1 MQGSND
7 NRTVTRSLR
16 PSHVRSAALA
26 AAVVGVVVL
35 PIAAAQANPSHS
47 TKQPSVT
54 GTPATG
60 SPATA
65 VALLPQYCGATETG
79 LQGAVTAQSCV
90 NYAAG
95 AVTGVVYVGQLLRAQ
110 TLTVGINLTRGDGS
124 LAQMTC
130 VVAAHDA
137 NATCTTGPL
146 QDSAGKGA
154 FDAIAEM
161 LPVNAPLSEGVLHV
175 ESGQVTPVAGS
186 SAVAPSPPRRRASPT
201 TPTTGADASASA
213 SGSPAA

>member
-7 NRTVTRSLR
+7 NRTATRSLR
-16 PSHVRSAALA
+16 PSHIRSAALA

-35 PIAAAQANPSHS
+35 PIAAAQANPSHA

-79 LQGAVTAQSCV
+79 LPGAVTAQSCV
-90 NYAAG
+90 DYAAG
-95 AVTGVVYVGQLLRAQ
+95 AVTGVVYVGNSSAQ
-110 TLTVGINLTRGDGS
+110 QLTVAINLTRGDS

-146 QDSAGKGA
+146 QESAGKGA

-175 ESGQVTPVAGS
+175 ESGQVTPSAGS
-186 SAVAPSPPRRRASPT
+186 SSDAAAP
-201 TPTTGADASASA
+201 SASA
-213 SGSPAA
+213 GATPSTVSSTEG

>member
-7 NRTVTRSLR
+7 NRTATRSLR

-35 PIAAAQANPSHS
+35 PIAAAQANPSHGS
-47 TKQPSVT
+47 AKQTSAT

-65 VALLPQYCGATETG
+65 AALLPQYCGATQTG

-90 NYAAG
+90 NYSAG
-95 AVTGVVYVGQLLRAQ
+95 AVTGVVYVGNSSAKQ
-110 TLTVGINLTRGDGS
+110 LTVAINLTRADGS

-137 NATCTTGPL
+137 NGICTTGAL

-161 LPVNAPLSEGVLHV
+161 LPVNAPLAEGVLHV
-175 ESGQVTPVAGS
+175 ESGQVTQSAAGS
-186 SAVAPSPPRRRASPT
+186 AGAAAP
-201 TPTTGADASASA
+201 SASA
-213 SGSPAA
+213 GATATAAP

>member
-7 NRTVTRSLR
+7 NRTATRSLR

-35 PIAAAQANPSHS
+35 PIAAAQANPSHGS
-47 TKQPSVT
+47 AKQASAT

-65 VALLPQYCGATETG
+65 AALLPQYCGATQTG

-95 AVTGVVYVGQLLRAQ
+95 AVTGVVYVGNSSAKQ
-110 TLTVGINLTRGDGS
+110 LTVAINLTRGDGS
-124 LAQMTC
+124 MAQMTC

-137 NATCTTGPL
+137 NGTCTTGPL

-161 LPVNAPLSEGVLHV
+161 LPANAPLAEGVLHV
-175 ESGQVTPVAGS
+175 ESGQVTQSAAGS
-186 SAVAPSPPRRRASPT
+186 AGAAAP
-201 TPTTGADASASA
+201 SASA
-213 SGSPAA
+213 GATATAAP